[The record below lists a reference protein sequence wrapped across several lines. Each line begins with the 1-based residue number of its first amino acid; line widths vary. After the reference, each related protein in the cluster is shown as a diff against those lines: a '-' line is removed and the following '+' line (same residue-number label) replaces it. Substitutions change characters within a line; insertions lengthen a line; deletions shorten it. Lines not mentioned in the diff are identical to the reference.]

1 MTRNWFEQ
9 GGGNYAAHR
18 PDYPAEL
25 GAELARIAPR
35 RGTAVDVGCG
45 TGQLTGLLAE
55 HFTHVIG
62 VDPGEDQLA
71 HAAPARGVDYVHGT
85 AEDLPV
91 ADGRAD
97 LVTAAQAAHW
107 FDLPAFYTQARRI
120 AAPGAVLAL
129 ISYGVV
135 KVEPGLRERFERFYW
150 REISS
155 FWPPER
161 RLVETGYRDID
172 FPFPQVPVAALSIRR
187 SWPLDA
193 FLGYLGTWSAV
204 RNAAESGHD
213 DVLRHYAAELTEAW
227 GEPSRPRDVVW
238 PITMRAGRL
247 DGESR

>member
-1 MTRNWFEQ
+1 MVE
-9 GGGNYAAHR
+9 
-18 PDYPAEL
+18 
-25 GAELARIAPR
+25 
-35 RGTAVDVGCG
+35 
-45 TGQLTGLLAE
+45 
-55 HFTHVIG
+55 
-62 VDPGEDQLA
+62 
-71 HAAPARGVDYVHGT
+71 
-85 AEDLPV
+85 
-91 ADGRAD
+91 
-97 LVTAAQAAHW
+97 
-107 FDLPAFYTQARRI
+107 
-120 AAPGAVLAL
+120 
-129 ISYGVV
+129 
-135 KVEPGLRERFERFYW
+135 VEPGLRERFELFYW

-213 DVLRHYAAELTEAW
+213 DVLRHYAADLTEAW

-238 PITMRAGRL
+238 PITVRAGRL